1 MKEYNIL
8 IIEDDVNIG
17 NMLQEVLELES
28 YSVSRAYSGTEALMI
43 LENRKPDLILLDLMI
58 PGISGEELI
67 GRIDGTLTIVL
78 SAKSDI
84 DSKISLLKKGASDYV
99 TKPFSVSELLA
110 RIEAHLRLTDSAASK
125 ASSIADDNIVN
136 VGSISLDNS
145 LFMVTNGDKKI
156 NLTRTET
163 AILWLLMHNANR
175 PLGRSTIL
183 DRISEDTPDCTERSL
198 KQHISN
204 IRKKLLQ
211 LDNTDHIETIYGIGF
226 QYNES

>member
-1 MKEYNIL
+1 M
-8 IIEDDVNIG
+8 NIG
-17 NMLQEVLELES
+17 DMLQEVLELES
-28 YSVSRAYSGTEALMI
+28 YSVNRAYSGTEALMI
-43 LENRKPDLILLDLMI
+43 MDNSKPDLILLDLMI

-99 TKPFSVSELLA
+99 TKPFSISELLA
-110 RIEAHLRLTDSAASK
+110 RIEAHLRLTDSAVSK
-125 ASSIADDNIVN
+125 DSSIADENIVN

-163 AILWLLMHNANR
+163 AILWLLMNNANR

-204 IRKKLLQ
+204 VRKKLLK